1 ATKSV
6 IANVTAGSGPAG
18 IAVSP
23 NGQFVYVVNS
33 HGNSVSVIATSTNTV
48 VASIP
53 VGAVPLAV
61 AFTPDGS
68 SAYVTNQSSRTLSV
82 IDTTT
87 NTVVNTISLGTDSP
101 QYLAMAQ
108 PPNGNLLYV
117 STSNGPVYLLST
129 VNDNILTT
137 ILVPGNTTG
146 MALTPDGNHLYVDV
160 ATLDGNYSMSV
171 IDTSHS
177 RVVATI
183 LENQGDA
190 PGELAISPDGSFAY
204 VAGAGSGVLSIIST
218 ARNTRVNGIPIE
230 LSTANPPNPG
240 APVFEPVPSADP
252 SVTRVSVHPLSV
264 AGGASVEG
272 YVVLSAAA
280 PSGGVIVSL
289 SSNSASAVVPT
300 SVTVPA
306 GSKTASFSVM
316 TQPVTSATS
325 VFIAGVRNNTT
336 LAALSITPSGTVT
349 LSSVSADEESIPGGG
364 TGSGLVRLDSPA
376 PAGGTVVSLW
386 TNGAPAFVPASVTVP
401 AGSIWSRFPVT
412 TNYTTT
418 TVPDTITAFL
428 NGKTATT
435 TITVTAPPTLASV
448 SVSPASVSS
457 YGTATG
463 TAALTEAAP
472 PGGALVYLWTNGSP
486 AFVPVSVTIPA
497 GAKTATFPVATEYT
511 TITRADTITAFL
523 NGLSA
528 TTTITVTAPPSLASV
543 SVSPLSVQ
551 GSGPATGTVTLTTPA
566 PSGGTVVYLWTG
578 GSPAFVPVSV
588 TVAAGYTTATFPVT
602 TNYVATPTQGTI
614 TAFYNGQNVTTTITV
629 TP

>member
-1 ATKSV
+1 
-6 IANVTAGSGPAG
+6 
-18 IAVSP
+18 
-23 NGQFVYVVNS
+23 
-33 HGNSVSVIATSTNTV
+33 VIATSTNTV

-53 VGAVPLAV
+53 VGALPLAV

-108 PPNGNLLYV
+108 PPSGNLLYV

-137 ILVPGNTTG
+137 IQVPGNTTG

-183 LENQGDA
+183 PENQGDA

-204 VAGAGSGVLSIIST
+204 VAGTGSGVLSIISS
-218 ARNTRVNGIPIE
+218 ASNTRVNGIPIE
-230 LSTANPPNPG
+230 LSTATPPNPG
-240 APVFEPVPSADP
+240 SPVFEPVPSADP
-252 SVTRVSVHPLSV
+252 SVTRVSVHPVSV

-325 VFIAGVRNNTT
+325 VFITGVRNNTT

-376 PAGGTVVSLW
+376 PPGGTVVFLW

-401 AGSIWSRFPVT
+401 AGSTWSRFPVT
-412 TNYTTT
+412 TNYTAT
-418 TVPDTITAFL
+418 TVSDTITAFL

-511 TITRADTITAFL
+511 TVTRADTITAFL

-588 TVAAGYTTATFPVT
+588 TVAAGYTTVTFPVT

-614 TAFYNGQNVTTTITV
+614 TAFYNGQSVTTTITV